1 MKTEWTNSWLVFM
14 HYDQKVD
21 RSFQMNWMLLRSLRQ
36 GQCEEVYNVD
46 NLFEGVDVGTL
57 YEELILRKVTV
68 NFFKIN
74 FLEPKEAS
82 K

>member
-1 MKTEWTNSWLVFM
+1 
-14 HYDQKVD
+14 
-21 RSFQMNWMLLRSLRQ
+21 MLLRSLRQ

-57 YEELILRKVTV
+57 YEELILTKVTV

>member
-1 MKTEWTNSWLVFM
+1 MNKQLISLYALRPKSRQVFS
-14 HYDQKVD
+14 KALK
-21 RSFQMNWMLLRSLRQ
+21 MLLRSLRQ
-36 GQCEEVYNVD
+36 GQCEEVYNMD